1 MLGFSIGKLL
11 VLAAIIAIVW
21 YGFKIIG
28 RRNQNLAG
36 KAAREAVD
44 SEKSARREAQDMDSC
59 AKCGTFV
66 PALAARNCGR
76 TDCPYPA

>member
-21 YGFKIIG
+21 YGFKIVG
-28 RRNQNLAG
+28 RRNQISAE
-36 KAAREAVD
+36 KAAR
-44 SEKSARREAQDMDSC
+44 KSIDDRERERQDAQDMDKC

-66 PALAARNCGR
+66 PAIAAKHCGR
-76 TDCPYPA
+76 ADCPYPA

>member
-21 YGFKIIG
+21 YGFKIVG
-28 RRNQNLAG
+28 RRNQNLAE
-36 KAAREAVD
+36 KAARKAVD
-44 SEKSARREAQDMDSC
+44 NEKTARQEAQDMDKC

-66 PALAARNCGR
+66 PALAARHCGR
-76 TDCPYPA
+76 TDCPWPA